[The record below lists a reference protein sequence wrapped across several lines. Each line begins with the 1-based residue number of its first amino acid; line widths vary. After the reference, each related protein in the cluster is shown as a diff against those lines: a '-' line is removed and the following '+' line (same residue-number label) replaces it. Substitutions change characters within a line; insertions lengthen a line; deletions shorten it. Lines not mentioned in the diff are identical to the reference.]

1 MVKCFDTRSVF
12 VTSLIVCN
20 DIPYTIAQLIEILEM
35 IKTMNTETIRELFKS
50 KACDWM
56 KQAIV
61 FIGKE
66 LNTDDE
72 MK

>member
-1 MVKCFDTRSVF
+1 
-12 VTSLIVCN
+12 
-20 DIPYTIAQLIEILEM
+20 M

-50 KACDWM
+50 KAADWM